1 MCWQLRIGAVYWI
14 MHWLSFEEID
24 SRRLRRIRFLS
35 SPNSEA
41 AVDTADVRVL
51 SCLESA
57 FTLSFAAG
65 GVLVMGF
72 VRIGLGFLAA
82 PGGIEERGVEL

>member
-1 MCWQLRIGAVYWI
+1 
-14 MHWLSFEEID
+14 MHWLSFEEIE

-51 SCLESA
+51 SCLESVL
-57 FTLSFAAG
+57 TLSFAAA
-65 GVLVMGF
+65 GVLVVIAF
-72 VRIGLGFLAA
+72 VKIGLGFLVA
-82 PGGIEERGVEL
+82 PGEAEERGVEL